1 MDADHGSRRKKRRS
15 FVGGIY
21 NRILDLILS
30 VILSS
35 HVGQFVT
42 SDGREYKKSAVYSFS
57 ERGRSRFMP
66 RIFEGISLFFS
77 KSRVVSFFKG
87 MTEAVMSMSVNVF
100 GMFFT
105 SYGVASAL
113 VQYAMMFLNSGSDGV
128 LRRLVYAV
136 LIVIVS
142 VPFLTTSRSLTEM
155 ISRSVFAGR
164 AVRSFL
170 MIPDESLVPKKRIG
184 SSTHMIISSLLGLL
198 LGAVTYY
205 IHPLAVPAVFL
216 GLLLF
221 LVIMSSPESGVT
233 IISLVL
239 PFLLYV
245 ERLKPLLCVLVC
257 VTCVSYFFKSCGGKR
272 VRQRSVEGMILFF
285 FCMLLLIPS
294 CFSSGGIGSFIE
306 AVYTV
311 ILLFGAFYIT
321 YNLMRTEEKL
331 RVCMRCIT
339 VSFMVLVAMGIW
351 DVVYNGGF
359 GSVIET
365 SLGEL
370 GATVSDG
377 RFYIYR
383 GATGLG
389 IIACFVCP
397 ILFCD
402 SFAKKS
408 ISGIAVSLLG
418 FAASVAIAVVYC
430 SYEALAAIAIGL
442 LIYAVFHSRKSF
454 AALLTAAVAVGI
466 CVTLVMTFVPSAYID
481 KANGIIEDLKPQN
494 TSSDVLD
501 DGVDSCVWDM
511 ISDGRLGGI
520 GVGEEVFKEEFS
532 DYAPNS
538 ASDVSAP
545 ENMYLQIICWSGIGG
560 FTVFIIFIAYVV
572 KNTLGYMLTST
583 EKRIRRTVL
592 ALSCGCLSVL
602 ILGMIT
608 NIWSDD
614 RMFYLFWLMMGLL
627 CGFVRVGRVREEE
640 KQLVYESEADRTDIS
655 MSFYG

>member
-1 MDADHGSRRKKRRS
+1 MDAEYGSQRRKRRS

-21 NRILDLILS
+21 NKLLNLLLS

-35 HVGQFVT
+35 HVGQFIT
-42 SDGREYKKSAVYSFS
+42 SDGREYKKSAAYSIA
-57 ERGRSRFMP
+57 ERGKNRFMP
-66 RIFEGISLFFS
+66 RIFEGMALFFS

-87 MTEAVMSMSVNVF
+87 MTEAVMSMSVNIY

-105 SYGVASAL
+105 SYGVAAAL
-113 VQYAMMFLNSGSDGV
+113 VHYAMIFLDGGTDDTV
-128 LRRLVYAV
+128 AKLVCAA
-136 LIVIVS
+136 LIVIAA
-142 VPFLTTSRSLTEM
+142 VPFLTTSRSLTEI

-170 MIPDESLVPKKRIG
+170 MIPDESLVPRRRIG
-184 SSTHMIISSLLGLL
+184 SSAHMIISALLGLG

-205 IHPLAVPAVFL
+205 VHPLAAPVVLLAI
-216 GLLLF
+216 LLF

-233 IISLVL
+233 IISVML
-239 PFLLYV
+239 PFLPYV
-245 ERLKPLLCVLVC
+245 ERLEPLLPILVC
-257 VTCVSYFFKSCGGKR
+257 VTCISYFFKTCGGKR
-272 VRQRSVEGMILFF
+272 VRQRSVEGLILFF
-285 FCMLLLIPS
+285 FCLLLIIPS
-294 CFSSGGIGSFIE
+294 CFSSGGAESFFE
-306 AVYTV
+306 ALYTV
-311 ILLFGAFYIT
+311 LLLYGAFYIT
-321 YNLMRTEEKL
+321 YNLMMTEEKL

-359 GSVIET
+359 GSVIES

-402 SFAKKS
+402 SFAKKR

-418 FAASVAIAVVYC
+418 FVASVAMAVVYC

-442 LIYAVFHSRKSF
+442 LIYTVFHSRRSF
-454 AALLTAAVAVGI
+454 AALLTVAVVIGI
-466 CVTLVMTFVPSAYID
+466 CVMLVISFVPSPYIE
-481 KANGIIEDLKPQN
+481 KAGGIIEDLKPQA
-494 TSSDVLD
+494 TSYDVLD

-511 ISDGRLGGI
+511 ITDGRLCGI
-520 GVGEEVFKEEFS
+520 GVGEGVFQKEFS
-532 DYAPNS
+532 DYAPNTAGAVTS
-538 ASDVSAP
+538 P

-560 FTVFIIFIAYVV
+560 FAVFIIFIFYVV

-583 EKRIRRTVL
+583 DKRIRRTVL

-602 ILGMIT
+602 MLGMIT
-608 NIWSDD
+608 NIWSDN

-627 CGFVRVGRVREEE
+627 CGFVRLGRSREEE
-640 KQLVYESEADRTDIS
+640 KQLIYESEQDRTDIS

>member
-1 MDADHGSRRKKRRS
+1 MDAEYGGKRRKRRS

-21 NRILDLILS
+21 NKILNMLLS

-35 HVGQFVT
+35 HVGQFIT
-42 SDGREYKKSAVYSFS
+42 SDGREYKKSAVYGIS
-57 ERGRSRFMP
+57 ERGRSKFSH
-66 RIFEGISLFFS
+66 RIAEAAALFFS
-77 KSRVVSFFKG
+77 RSRVVSFFKG
-87 MTEAVMSMSVNVF
+87 MTEAIMSMSVNVF

-105 SYGVASAL
+105 SYGIAAAL
-113 VQYAMMFLNSGSDGV
+113 VHYAMIFLNGGADNGV
-128 LRRLVYAV
+128 SKLVCAV
-136 LIVIVS
+136 LIVIAS
-142 VPFLTTSRSLTEM
+142 VPFLTTSKSFTEI

-170 MIPDESLVPKKRIG
+170 MIPDESLVPKRRIG
-184 SSTHMIISSLLGLL
+184 SSAHMIIASLLGLL

-205 IHPLAVPAVFL
+205 VHPLAAPIMFL
-216 GLLLF
+216 ALLLF

-233 IISLVL
+233 IISVML
-239 PFLLYV
+239 PFMLYV

-257 VTCVSYFFKSCGGKR
+257 VTCVSYFFKACGGKR
-272 VRQRSVEGMILFF
+272 VRQRSVEGLILFF
-285 FCMLLLIPS
+285 FCMLMLIPS
-294 CFSSGGIGSFIE
+294 CFSSGGVESFIE
-306 AVYTV
+306 ALYMI

-321 YNLMRTEEKL
+321 YNLMRTEKKL

-370 GATVSDG
+370 GVTVSSG
-377 RFYIYR
+377 GLYIYR

-397 ILFCD
+397 ILFCN

-442 LIYAVFHSRKSF
+442 LIYTVFHSRRSF
-454 AALLTAAVAVGI
+454 SALLTAAVTVCI
-466 CVTLVMTFVPSAYID
+466 CVTLIMTFVPSAYID
-481 KANGIIEDLKPQN
+481 KADGIIDDLKPQN

-501 DGVDSCVWDM
+501 DGVDSSVWDM

-520 GVGEEVFKEEFS
+520 GVGENAFKREFS

-538 ASDVSAP
+538 ANDVSAP
-545 ENMYLQIICWSGIGG
+545 ESLYLQIICWSGIGG
-560 FTVFIIFIAYVV
+560 FAVFIIFIAYVV

-608 NIWSDD
+608 NIWSDEI
-614 RMFYLFWLMMGLL
+614 MFYLFWLMMGLL
-627 CGFVRVGRVREEE
+627 CGFVRVGRSREEE
-640 KQLVYESEADRTDIS
+640 KQLMYESETDRTDIS